1 MKLLRH
7 YFISNNLDDL
17 ELFEEQLEKENI
29 TTAQIHV
36 LSNDV
41 EGVRQHPHLHEVQSF
56 MKIDIVHSG
65 LIGAAVGACVFSTVL
80 MLTHYLDWHKSS
92 AGWMPFIFLALI
104 LFWFCIWE
112 GGLIGIHRPNH
123 LFVRFKQALKDGLHV
138 FYVDLYPAQEAI
150 LDRIIKLH
158 PQVSLAGT
166 GKSEP
171 HWLVLLQ
178 QKIGMIRHC

>member
-29 TTAQIHV
+29 ATAQIHV

-65 LIGAAVGACVFSTVL
+65 
-80 MLTHYLDWHKSS
+80 LDWHKSS

-123 LFVRFKQALKDGLHV
+123 LFVQFKQALKDGLHV

-150 LDRIIKLH
+150 LERIVKLH

>member
-1 MKLLRH
+1 M
-7 YFISNNLDDL
+7 
-17 ELFEEQLEKENI
+17 
-29 TTAQIHV
+29 

-65 LIGAAVGACVFSTVL
+65 LIGAAVGACIFSTIL

-123 LFVRFKQALKDGLHV
+123 LFVQFKQALKDGLHV

-150 LDRIIKLH
+150 LERIVKLH

>member
-1 MKLLRH
+1 
-7 YFISNNLDDL
+7 
-17 ELFEEQLEKENI
+17 
-29 TTAQIHV
+29 V
-36 LSNDV
+36 LSNDI

-123 LFVRFKQALKDGLHV
+123 LFVQFKQALKDGLHV

>member
-1 MKLLRH
+1 VKLLRH

-29 TTAQIHV
+29 ATAQIHV

-41 EGVRQHPHLHEVQSF
+41 EGVRLHPHLHEVQSF
-56 MKIDIVHSG
+56 MKIDIVHSW
-65 LIGAAVGACVFSTVL
+65 LFGASVGACVFSTVL
-80 MLTHYLDWHKSS
+80 MLSHYLDWHKSS

-123 LFVRFKQALKDGLHV
+123 LFIQFKQALKDGFHV
-138 FYVDLYPAQEAI
+138 FYVDLYPAQEVT
-150 LDRIIKLH
+150 LDRILKLH

-166 GKSEP
+166 GKAEP
-171 HWLVLLQ
+171 HWLILFQ

>member
-1 MKLLRH
+1 VKLLRH
-7 YFISNNLDDL
+7 YFISNDLDDL

-29 TTAQIHV
+29 ATAQIHV
-36 LSNDV
+36 LSNDI
-41 EGVRQHPHLHEVQSF
+41 EGVRQHSHLHEVQSF
-56 MKIDIVHSG
+56 MKIDIIHSG
-65 LIGAAVGACVFSTVL
+65 LIGAAIGTCIFSTIL
-80 MLTHYLDWHKSS
+80 MLTHYLDWHESG

-123 LFVRFKQALKDGLHV
+123 LFVQFKQALKDGLHV

-150 LDRIIKLH
+150 LERIVKLH

-166 GKSEP
+166 GKAES

>member
-1 MKLLRH
+1 
-7 YFISNNLDDL
+7 
-17 ELFEEQLEKENI
+17 
-29 TTAQIHV
+29 
-36 LSNDV
+36 
-41 EGVRQHPHLHEVQSF
+41 

-65 LIGAAVGACVFSTVL
+65 LIGAAVGACVFSTIL
-80 MLTHYLDWHKSS
+80 MLTHYLDWHKLG

-123 LFVRFKQALKDGLHV
+123 LFVQFKQALKDGLHV
-138 FYVDLYPAQEAI
+138 FYVDLYPAQESI
-150 LDRIIKLH
+150 LERILKLH

-171 HWLVLLQ
+171 HWLVLFQ

>member
-7 YFISNNLDDL
+7 YFISNDLDDL

-29 TTAQIHV
+29 ATAQIHV
-36 LSNDV
+36 LSNDI
-41 EGVRQHPHLHEVQSF
+41 EGVRQHSHLHEVQSF

-65 LIGAAVGACVFSTVL
+65 LIGAAVGACIFSTIL
-80 MLTHYLDWHKSS
+80 MLTHYLDWHESD

-123 LFVRFKQALKDGLHV
+123 LFVQFKQALKDGLHI

-150 LDRIIKLH
+150 LERIVKLH

-166 GKSEP
+166 GKSES

>member
-1 MKLLRH
+1 VKLLRH
-7 YFISNNLDDL
+7 YFISNDLDDL

-29 TTAQIHV
+29 ATAQIHV
-36 LSNDV
+36 LSNDI
-41 EGVRQHPHLHEVQSF
+41 EGVRQHSHLHEVQSF

-65 LIGAAVGACVFSTVL
+65 LIGAAVGACIFSTIL
-80 MLTHYLDWHKSS
+80 MLTHYLDWHESD

-123 LFVRFKQALKDGLHV
+123 LFVQFKQALKDGLHI

-150 LDRIIKLH
+150 LERIVKLH

-166 GKSEP
+166 GKSES

>member
-41 EGVRQHPHLHEVQSF
+41 EEVRQHPHLHEVQSF

-138 FYVDLYPAQEAI
+138 FYVDLYPSQEKT
-150 LDRIIKLH
+150 LDRILKLH

-166 GKSEP
+166 GKAEP
-171 HWLVLLQ
+171 HWMVLLQ